1 MFDDTDIQHGAGAD
15 GCATS
20 GWVVGGLGGL
30 GGWCSVVFTGVV
42 GGGGKGCF
50 FSIAGWVLEVGM
62 GGGEDGSGSGSG
74 VLSML
79 VGLVLGKG
87 GGEGNG

>member
-42 GGGGKGCF
+42 GGGVRVAF
-50 FSIAGWVLEVGM
+50 FRSLVGFWKWGWVGGRMGVGV
-62 GGGEDGSGSGSG
+62 G
-74 VLSML
+74 V
-79 VGLVLGKG
+79 GF
-87 GGEGNG
+87 